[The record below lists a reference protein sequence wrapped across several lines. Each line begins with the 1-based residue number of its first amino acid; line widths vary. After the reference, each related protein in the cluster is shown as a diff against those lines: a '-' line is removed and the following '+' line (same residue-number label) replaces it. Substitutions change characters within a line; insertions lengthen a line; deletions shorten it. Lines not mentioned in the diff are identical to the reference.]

1 MIRTAIEFHA
11 REYSSAAEILAAAA
25 RRRNSPYRC
34 GPAEKAEKRAPV
46 LAPVAVIDGPPM
58 WRRMEIHFDAHVI
71 DRQRHLAGLASR
83 WKAYIRAQAE
93 ANGFS
98 YSEVTGRSRKRALV
112 PIRQHIWLEMR
123 RAGKSFPEIAQIF
136 SGRDHTT
143 VLSGVRAAERKERDE
158 GSAS

>member
-25 RRRNSPYRC
+25 RRRNSPYRR

-46 LAPVAVIDGPPM
+46 LAPVSIIDARPM
-58 WRRMEIHFDAHVI
+58 WQRTEIHFDAHVV
-71 DRQRHLAGLASR
+71 DRQRHLAKQSSR
-83 WKAYIRAQAE
+83 WKTFIRVQAE
-93 ANGFS
+93 ANGLT
-98 YSEVTGRSRKRALV
+98 YSDVIGRSRKRVLIPV
-112 PIRQHIWLEMR
+112 RQRIWLEMH

-143 VLSGVRAAERKERDE
+143 VLSGVRAAERREQDGR
-158 GSAS
+158 A